1 MKQGRKAKPRQEEPN
16 MLITAL
22 RESDDFTRSRIIEQL
37 ASSPTEETIEQ
48 VVQLLDE
55 KNTPVR
61 MDVLDLLK
69 KIGNHNIDAVIG
81 LLYHTHEDLRVYGC
95 EVLSVLKNKVSLPH
109 LIHKVMEDNDNV
121 KNAAVVA
128 LGEFDDP
135 GAVET
140 LLGVLGQEEWVA
152 FSAIYSLAKIG
163 NKKVVPA
170 LLDVLKNREEELSLA
185 ACETL
190 ITFRDKRSIDEI
202 VDFVCHLGKEK
213 QSVFIKVIIE
223 QGNDNVFRKLL
234 AKMGD
239 ELLNH
244 VLAHLRL
251 QKRKTIGVAQFLVH
265 FRNPQSVIAFLD
277 LLKDM
282 DQDSEDF
289 EVVLRL
295 FAELSSV
302 WEPKLGEYLAVNDYV
317 FTLIRACGHVGCPVD
332 EDLLLGVFR
341 SASLETKR
349 EIMKQLPRVSPDNGH
364 RVILEAMKD
373 SDGHVQADA
382 VAIVGTLS
390 IKELVPDV
398 VKMVR
403 KGFSDVRSKALLA
416 LLRLDTPTALKM
428 IDNLV
433 SEGNQ
438 DDKRV
443 YLTAAP
449 HMDPGANYPFLR
461 ALISDPDERIKQMA
475 IRIVG
480 NSLDRSEYLDLF
492 EAVLTSGNIPNE
504 VLKLV
509 GERKLTGFKKLLL
522 DLVLDPLQALW
533 TRYHALVALGSF
545 GDKALF
551 PIFLNALKE
560 RENLIKIGGLKALS
574 ELKDNRAIPHIR
586 PYTKSPNDDVK
597 TAAMMAVGKLSR
609 PGVVC

>member
-1 MKQGRKAKPRQEEPN
+1 MKQARKAKSRQEEPN
-16 MLITAL
+16 MLIAAL
-22 RESDDFTRSRIIEQL
+22 RESDDFTRARVIEQL
-37 ASSPTEETIEQ
+37 VSSPTEETIEQ

-55 KNTPVR
+55 KNTSVR
-61 MDVLDLLK
+61 MDVLELLK
-69 KIGNHNIDAVIG
+69 KIGNCNIEAVIG
-81 LLYHTHEDLRVYGC
+81 LLYHPNEDLRVYGC

-109 LIHKVMEDNDNV
+109 LIHKVLEDNDNV

-135 GAVET
+135 GAIET
-140 LLGVLGQEEWVA
+140 LLDVLGQEEWVA

-202 VDFVCHLGKEK
+202 VDFVSHLGKEK
-213 QSVFIKVIIE
+213 QSIFIKVIIE
-223 QGNDNVFRKLL
+223 QGNDTVFRKLL

-239 ELLNH
+239 ELLTH
-244 VLAHLRL
+244 VLTHLRL
-251 QKRKTIGVAQFLVH
+251 QKRKTVGVVQFLVH
-265 FRNPQSVIAFLD
+265 FKNQQSVIALLD

-282 DQDSEDF
+282 DQDGEDF
-289 EVVLRL
+289 EALLRL
-295 FAELSSV
+295 LAELSPV
-302 WEPKLGEYLAVNDYV
+302 WESKLDEYLVVDDYA
-317 FTLIRACGHVGCPVD
+317 FTLIRACGNVGCRVS
-332 EDLLLGVFR
+332 ENLLLKVFR

-349 EIMKQLPRVSPDNGH
+349 EIMKQLPRVSPNNGH
-364 RVILEAMKD
+364 SVIREAMKD

-382 VAIVGTLS
+382 VAIVGNLAV
-390 IKELVPDV
+390 KELVPDV
-398 VKMVR
+398 LKMVK
-403 KGFSDVRSKALLA
+403 KGFPDVRSKALIA
-416 LLRLDTPTALKM
+416 LLRLDTPAALKT
-428 IDNLV
+428 IDSLV
-433 SEGNQ
+433 NDGNS

-443 YLTAAP
+443 FLAIAP

-461 ALISDPDERIKQMA
+461 VLISDSDERTKQMA

-480 NSLDRSEYLDLF
+480 NSLDRAEYLDLF
-492 EAVLTSGNIPNE
+492 ELVLKGGNIPNE
-504 VLKLV
+504 VLKLI

-522 DLVLDPLQALW
+522 GLVLDPLQALW

-560 RENLIKIGGLKALS
+560 KENLIKIGGLKALS
-574 ELKDNRAIPHIR
+574 ELRDNRAIPHIR
-586 PYTKSPNDDVK
+586 PYTKSTDDDVK

-609 PGVVC
+609 PEAVC